1 MSFDDT
7 SAKYFFIYGG
17 MGISIALANAGSA
30 YGSFRAAIGIA
41 TVGTFDEK
49 KLVRSIVPVVM
60 AGILGIYGLII
71 AIQIQ
76 ATANKDKVELPDGFR
91 CFFAGMVCGGG
102 ALAAGLAIG
111 AAGDLLVRAFAQ

>member
-1 MSFDDT
+1 MSFVDT
-7 SAKYFFIYGG
+7 SAPYFFVYGG

-30 YGSFRAAIGIA
+30 YGSFRSAIGLA

-71 AIQIQ
+71 AI
-76 ATANKDKVELPDGFR
+76 
-91 CFFAGMVCGGG
+91 
-102 ALAAGLAIG
+102 
-111 AAGDLLVRAFAQ
+111 